1 MAYFNHAFQKLLLG
15 TKSTQVGPV
24 PGDAPN
30 GWWIGGDGS
39 STLAIP
45 SGTIAPVAAITTTA
59 YTANQTIDG
68 ATAPATLADCPQ
80 IYLAQGSINT
90 KDKLGPFA
98 GGYQETVKTKGINP
112 RYVTK
117 FWKQCPFD
125 MQQNIVS
132 VCLCPGAKPV
142 CGTSYYLRI
151 DIKGSPALRFL
162 THNIY
167 KTFSSNNVCC
177 PTDPEACVNIDPMQ
191 VQTSWAWGIARDP
204 IMSQYILPILS
215 WNTPGGAAGITTF
228 NVAAWLAANPTLM
241 DTDLYAAIQAVAG
254 PQYQYIDNGFSSAN
268 EAYTWSLAAAPN
280 PNCDVDP
287 TSSTV
292 PCLNLVGAYI
302 DTQFGTCSFHPQDFY
317 ELQPIQIYQSIT
329 DQQGDPCVDTIWCF
343 DTIATPQ
350 QGSGYGHRY
359 IRDLIL
365 FRRYM
370 QEHYVYDP
378 RLREVMDQDVIANS
392 NISPT
397 GKYVEY
403 NILHSVPRFNNP
415 TGVFDNDQYLI
426 TIIFPCG
433 TTDTSDF
440 EQWMGDYIELGGNGV
455 TLQTITGTASGPLCC
470 LPPIV

>member
-1 MAYFNHAFQKLLLG
+1 MAYFNHAFHKILLG
-15 TKSTQVGPV
+15 TKTG
-24 PGDAPN
+24 ANAAN
-30 GWWIGGDGS
+30 GWYTGATGNI
-39 STLAIP
+39 TTAQIP
-45 SGTIAPVAAITTTA
+45 SGTIAPVLAVTVPGVDP
-59 YTANQTIDG
+59 ANTVLTG
-68 ATAPATLADCPQ
+68 SAAPATIADAPQ

-98 GGYQETVKTKGINP
+98 GGYQESVKTKGINP
-112 RYVTK
+112 KYVTK

-132 VCLCPGAKPV
+132 VCVCDGAEPQ
-142 CGTSYYLRI
+142 CGTSYYLRV

-167 KTFSSNNVCC
+167 KTFASSNVCC
-177 PTDPEACVNIDPMQ
+177 PADPNDPTNIDPML
-191 VQTSWAWGIARDP
+191 VQTSWAWQIARDP
-204 IMSQYILPILS
+204 IISQYILPILT
-215 WNTPGGAAGITTF
+215 WQEAAVTTTF
-228 NVAAWLAANPTLM
+228 NVAAWLAANPTA
-241 DTDLYAAIQAVAG
+241 TDVQLYADIQNAAIVGTGDYAYTAG
-254 PQYQYIDNGFSSAN
+254 PAPLNSSN
-268 EAYTWSLAAAPN
+268 DDEY
-280 PNCDVDP
+280 DP
-287 TSSTV
+287 AVSTD
-292 PCLNLVGAYI
+292 PCMYMVGAYV

-343 DTIATPQ
+343 DTLQTPQ

-370 QEHYVYDP
+370 QENYIYDP
-378 RLREVMDQDVIANS
+378 RLREVMDQDVIVNS

-415 TGVFDNDQYLI
+415 TGVFDNDQYLV
-426 TIIFPCG
+426 TIIFPCPG
-433 TTDTSDF
+433 ADIATF
-440 EQWMGDYIELGGNGV
+440 ESWMSDYIALGGNGV
-455 TLQTITGTASGPLCC
+455 VLEDINDVGCTCSA
-470 LPPIV
+470 PI